1 MHRKSLEYANRIHLQ
16 ISVCLA
22 ASKSSIDGRILRPYC
37 RRLGCDVLRGR
48 PWNRLSREDTLSS
61 IQAVL
66 FGLAALLSFAYFPLA
81 LTTAKARQWTQA
93 SILAIVVATPLAI
106 FLASEGL
113 LSHYLWWGPIS
124 DTDRFHMLHH
134 SLVAAVPLSIIY
146 FLFLRWRW
154 RPNLLTELGHSNS
167 QDSLDQCRGSKLHCD
182 PTRHPCGWL
191 ADGNPPVSR
200 CPDRRNRLRPVSSF
214 GGLTT
219 RWRCTH
225 LSAKLH

>member
-1 MHRKSLEYANRIHLQ
+1 MQIAFTSRYRFVWLPANLLLMAGFFGLIAGAWVAMYYEVVPG
-16 ISVCLA
+16 IA
-22 ASKSSIDGRILRPYC
+22 
-37 RRLGCDVLRGR
+37 
-48 PWNRLSREDTLSS
+48 SREDTLSS

-154 RPNLLTELGHSNS
+154 RPNLLTELGP
-167 QDSLDQCRGSKLHCD
+167 
-182 PTRHPCGWL
+182 PT
-191 ADGNPPVSR
+191 VKT
-200 CPDRRNRLRPVSSF
+200 RLTSAVVLSF
-214 GGLTT
+214 IVIPLGILVAGLQMATL
-219 RWRCTH
+219 
-225 LSAKLH
+225 LSAAALIGVIVFGLSALLAA